1 MYVRK
6 KKNKSGS
13 ISVQIISK
21 SSGKYKVFK
30 TIGSSFSPEQIEKY
44 FNQARNEIRN
54 LGNQLS
60 LYVNEKDVF
69 IEEFVANISNSQIEV
84 IGPELVFGRIFDYI
98 GYGIINESLFRHLVI
113 TRLVYPGSKL
123 KTIEYLQRHQNL
135 DISKDSIYRFLD
147 TLQSKFKKQVEDI
160 SFART
165 KNLLGGKIEI
175 VFYDMTTIYFE
186 ASDEDDLRK
195 TGFSKDGKHQ
205 CPQIFLGLLVGSD
218 GYAIG
223 YDIFEGNISE
233 GHTLIPMI
241 QKFEKRFKLEKP
253 VIIADSGLLSKEN
266 IKTLEDN
273 GYEYII
279 GARIK
284 NETDRIKQKILSLD
298 LKNGMPIRL
307 NKDNNTSIIVS
318 YSSSRASKD
327 LKNRTRGLHRLE
339 KNINAGRLTKSNIN
353 NRGYNKYLKMDGEIK
368 ISIDKEKFER
378 DNLWDG
384 IKGYITNTEL
394 SPEATIENYNHLW
407 QIEKAFRISKTD
419 LRIRPIYHHL
429 KKRIEAHICI
439 SFVAYGIYMDLE
451 RALKQS
457 KTNFSVKKA
466 SLMTRNMYQVKF
478 SLPESLREI
487 TQTLKMDENQRKL
500 IEIVNQYF

>member
-6 KKNKSGS
+6 KQNKSGS
-13 ISVQIISK
+13 VSVQIISK
-21 SSGKYKVFK
+21 STGKYKVFK
-30 TIGSSFSPEQIEKY
+30 TIGSSFSSDQIEKY
-44 FNQARNEIRN
+44 FNQATNEIRN

-60 LYVNEKDVF
+60 LYTDEKDVL
-69 IEEFVANISNSQIEV
+69 IEGFVANISNSQIEV

-98 GYGIINESLFRHLVI
+98 GYGSIKESLFRHLVI

-123 KTIEYLQRHQNL
+123 KTIEYLQRYQNL

-165 KNLLGGKIEI
+165 KKLLGGKIEI
-175 VFYDMTTIYFE
+175 VFYDMTTLYFE

-205 CPQIFLGLLVGSD
+205 CPQIFLGLLVGSG

-241 QKFEKRFKLEKP
+241 QKFEKRFNLKKP
-253 VIIADSGLLSKEN
+253 VVIADSGLLSKEN
-266 IKTLEDN
+266 LESLSN
-273 GYEYII
+273 GGYKYIL

-284 NETDRIKQKILSLD
+284 NETEKIKEKILSLD
-298 LKNGMPIRL
+298 LKNGKPIRL
-307 NKDNNTSIIVS
+307 NKDKNTSIIVC
-318 YSSSRASKD
+318 YSASRASKD

-339 KNINAGRLTKSNIN
+339 KNINAGRLRKSNIN
-353 NRGYNKYLKMDGEIK
+353 NRGYNKYLKMDGEIRV
-368 ISIDKEKFER
+368 SIDREKFER

-384 IKGYITNTEL
+384 IKGYLTNTEL
-394 SPEATIENYNHLW
+394 SPETIIENYNHLW

-429 KKRIEAHICI
+429 KERIEAHISI

-457 KTNFSVKKA
+457 KVNFSVKKA

-478 SLPESLREI
+478 LLPESLREI
-487 TQTLKMDENQRKL
+487 TKTLKMDENQNKL
-500 IEIVNQYF
+500 IEVVNKYF